1 MKMQQDVKQFL
12 AQEINKIGLLQVDV
26 SVNSYD
32 EDFLVSG
39 MIDSFGF
46 ISLITSAEA
55 QFSIEI
61 TEDAQLDDRIRS
73 INGFAEM
80 ICEIL
85 LAE

>member
-1 MKMQQDVKQFL
+1 MKMQQNVKQFL
-12 AQEINKIGLLQVDV
+12 AQEIKKIGLLPVDV

-85 LAE
+85 LEE